1 MTERIIAAFVPLV
14 DCAVLV
20 AAREQG
26 FAAAA
31 GLDLVLV
38 KEPSWASL
46 RDHLCLGHVD
56 CAHALGAAA
65 GCADARRRARARRL
79 RRAVRAGARRQRGHG
94 LAPAVRG
101 DAGEST
107 GRELHESGGGRPCA
121 GGRRAGAR
129 AAADARHGF
138 PVLESQLR
146 LALLARGRRRASGS
160 RRAARRDSAAA
171 DGRQLARGAR
181 RRLLRRR
188 AVEQPRR
195 R

>member
-56 CAHALGAAA
+56 CAHALAPLPVALTLGVGQVQVDCVAPFVLGRGGNASHGVEPHCSRRCRRRRPPTSSHDPTDA
-65 GCADARRRARARRL
+65 GRALGGRRARDARRR
-79 RRAVRAGARRQRGHG
+79 
-94 LAPAVRG
+94 
-101 DAGEST
+101 
-107 GRELHESGGGRPCA
+107 
-121 GGRRAGAR
+121 
-129 AAADARHGF
+129 
-138 PVLESQLR
+138 
-146 LALLARGRRRASGS
+146 
-160 RRAARRDSAAA
+160 
-171 DGRQLARGAR
+171 
-181 RRLLRRR
+181 
-188 AVEQPRR
+188 
-195 R
+195 